1 MMATAELVVPE
12 KHRMLENVAS
22 GYPRRCDGGKLTKI
36 DTDDGTLDL
45 SICRLIA
52 SEDRCEGFAED
63 R

>member
-1 MMATAELVVPE
+1 
-12 KHRMLENVAS
+12 MLENVAS
-22 GYPRRCDGGKLTKI
+22 GYPMHGDRGKPTKI

-52 SEDRCEGFAED
+52 SEGRCDGLAED